1 MKCPVCKEA
10 LSYHTLL
17 ESQVPAYQCPKCEGI
32 WISSNEYLRWL
43 KTQGLTLPEKTGD
56 DANIPTWD
64 TSQVK
69 LCPNCGHFLMRYR
82 VLPNVHF
89 YLDRCGN
96 CNGVWFDK
104 NEWEVLV
111 ARNLHDKVNQFFTQ
125 PWQTKIRDE
134 AAHAMLEQ
142 LYLEKFGTEDYAKI
156 KDIWN
161 WLMQNPHRAMLLAYL
176 QSNNPYKM

>member
-1 MKCPVCKEA
+1 
-10 LSYHTLL
+10 
-17 ESQVPAYQCPKCEGI
+17 
-32 WISSNEYLRWL
+32 
-43 KTQGLTLPEKTGD
+43 
-56 DANIPTWD
+56 
-64 TSQVK
+64 
-69 LCPNCGHFLMRYR
+69 MRYR